1 MTTNLARGKPTS
13 QSSTYKEGTSTK
25 AVDGKKTNTIRE
37 KSCSRTSPGR
47 EGSWWQVDLESVY
60 EIRQVVIING
70 GQLKM
75 CIWEYYYQINMG
87 CGYP

>member
-13 QSSTYKEGTSTK
+13 QSSTYKKGNSAK
-25 AVDGKKTNTIRE
+25 AVDGNKTNTIRE
-37 KSCSRTSPGR
+37 KSCSCTSPGR

-75 CIWEYYYQINMG
+75 CI
-87 CGYP
+87 